1 MQKCV
6 RVSLAGS
13 VALLSPTQ
21 RWSPATVSVFRKVR
35 RPSSLKLFGKNA
47 HGNWSQHVAAKCGVG
62 NASEQPISART
73 WIFSV
78 VFLRCGVQ
86 KPCWLMMVDDDLA
99 ISGVIQ
105 YVGDHQDPSCEMHRN
120 AMNQPV
126 LTDSFWIKSGQR
138 KAQDHGIMA
147 ASVFKETSSST
158 WSSTKP
164 GAFKHQKALQQNHK
178 AIYCF

>member
-6 RVSLAGS
+6 CVSLAGS

-35 RPSSLKLFGKNA
+35 MPSSLKLLGKNA

-62 NASEQPISART
+62 NASEQPISAART
-73 WIFSV
+73 WIFSA
-78 VFLRCGVQ
+78 FLRCGVQ
-86 KPCWLMMVDDDLA
+86 KPCWLIMVDDGWWWFGD
-99 ISGVIQ
+99 IGVSPICW
-105 YVGDHQDPSCEMHRN
+105 GSSRSIMRN

-178 AIYCF
+178 AI